1 MSNKGKVSIIMPT
14 YNRAFCLWKAILS
27 IQAQTFTNWE
37 LIVVDDRSTDD
48 TYKLMREFKADA
60 RIKYYKNEGKHSA
73 AGARQTGLEIADGD
87 YIAYLDSDN
96 TVLNNWLAIMVD
108 RLGRYPE
115 AVFAYPDMN
124 FSMMI
129 LEKEDNKVVRETS
142 KYAFEPTIENLWSHK
157 FEGDPN
163 GLVHLGSAKK
173 NLKWDLDLTLYEDYD
188 YSLQLASQYPKGIL
202 YVPLALVNYIRL
214 YGEAGVCNDVNYDD
228 IIKNL
233 KYLKEKYQNNPLW
246 TNNNWYDELITKYE
260 EFAAQGK
267 TPRERIVEKYGSR

>member
-1 MSNKGKVSIIMPT
+1 MRIKGKVSIIMPT

-27 IQAQTFTNWE
+27 IQSQTYTDWE

-48 TYKLMREFKADA
+48 TYKLVREFKADS
-60 RIKYYKNEGKHSA
+60 RIKYFINNGKHSA

-96 TVLNNWLAIMVD
+96 TVSSNWLATMVD
-108 RLGRYPE
+108 RLKRYPE

-129 LEKEDNKVVRETS
+129 LEGEDYKVVRETS
-142 KYAFEPTIENLWSHK
+142 KYAFEPTVENLWNHK

-163 GLVHLGSAKK
+163 GLVHLGKARKH
-173 NLKWDLDLTLYEDYD
+173 LKWDLNLSLYEDYD
-188 YSLQLASQYPKGIL
+188 YSLQLASKYPNGML
-202 YVPLALVNYIRL
+202 YIPLALVNYVRL
-214 YGEAGVCNDVNYDD
+214 YGEAGVCNDVNYSD

-233 KYLKEKYQNNPLW
+233 KYLKKKYAANSLW
-246 TNNNWYDELITKYE
+246 TQSNWYDELIGKYE
-260 EFAAQGK
+260 VFAAQGK